1 MAKSVSKNNGNGIL
15 GFILVFLGSL
25 TYLYAAYSLLNGL
38 QLGWTPNLI
47 IFGSV
52 GSFFLPIFIGL
63 GVVCSIGLFFSS
75 FGLIKNEKR
84 SKIGVGKTSIIG
96 GVSLIALFAG
106 STTAPAL
113 VWYVILGFALSLIG
127 SIVSDM

>member
-25 TYLYAAYSLLNGL
+25 TYLYAAYSLLMNL
-38 QLGWTPNLI
+38 QFGWTPNSI
-47 IFGSV
+47 IFGNV

-63 GVVCSIGLFFSS
+63 GVVCSIGLFISS
-75 FGLIKNEKR
+75 FGLIKNEKS
-84 SKIGVGKTSIIG
+84 SKFWVGKTSMIG
-96 GVSLIALFAG
+96 GISLIALFAG
-106 STTAPAL
+106 STTTPAL

-127 SIVSDM
+127 FIVSDI